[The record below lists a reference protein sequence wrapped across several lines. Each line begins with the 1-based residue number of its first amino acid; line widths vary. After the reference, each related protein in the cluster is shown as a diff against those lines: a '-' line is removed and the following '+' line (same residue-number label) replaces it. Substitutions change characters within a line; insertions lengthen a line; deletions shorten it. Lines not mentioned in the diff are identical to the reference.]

1 METPWGT
8 TQQFNLHDS
17 INTNFLD
24 EDIQPISG
32 RQRPLIFDGIDA
44 RDGLTN
50 YRSTQEVNSS
60 NIYTYYTKS
69 GKKISLTQNGANSV
83 TPDQPWRYNVLVDGV
98 AVGQIGQRTVLDRWQ
113 VPGYN
118 FDVAVSASGTILAL
132 GRDGDLREYNA
143 TTHALINSKAS
154 HIKATDVETNDT
166 AWAIIV
172 RGPATTYT
180 DYLII
185 WFKISTQAVTVR
197 DAVSSNTVAVL
208 GAAGDRL
215 QNSWAWQNSN
225 ASQNNFIFW
234 CPNDNVNPNSFES
247 RYGNIATAGPWTA
260 LGADTSNM
268 GVPAVNKTGA
278 NRWSHMVMGLAVGT
292 EEFCRVIIMD
302 DAGLISNTATVYP
315 GTTPVGVTKS
325 IAPGCLSATWTTA
338 APDVRAGML
347 FGEADIRTL
356 TVGNLSTLYTPDTMT
371 RIPGYIGTATKGK
384 SFLPIMNGGKIFSY
398 HLADYGES
406 LTQQGSASNGVQNG
420 QAMINYGDTVSDYS
434 PSFHT
439 FTANAPNYRL
449 ANNFYNL
456 FVHKQSPGAFCV
468 TRIGNARPTNIA
480 VSEFIHEIA
489 PDVVAFECDTSH
501 GIFDCQDQ
509 KWYMKGQHF
518 GIVFFSPGS
527 ASGVSTRVNFQNRS
541 QFSETIAFGDKTV
554 LITSSV
560 LLPFITPWDLRDGDV
575 FLDSNYFKTITSYT
589 TLTTGV
595 VISANFNL
603 GTAFLSS
610 TYTPLAI
617 RQRQNPISALWFDE
631 TELTIPGSDGFF
643 SENILTG
650 RFQVFN
656 INGQTYLY
664 DGSGISQVFF
674 NGLLFSG
681 KQIVNNTKNLR
692 FLTVSRE
699 IAFFLSD
706 FNQAMFGF
714 DGARSMQHVEAFLA
728 FSTIREAWYTSNDD
742 TLWLTDGAKLITWRE
757 GKWGAVTYAN
767 ASGSLMMDTTAGS
780 YIVKEDGQTVNTWS
794 LLTGTILP
802 MTLKTPFV
810 GLGDNN
816 RIKVRMYSIY
826 LKFDTITNTN
836 ITLTYRYLLENGL
849 NSAPAVIF
857 NVLSTMMDANGYV
870 RLWYEAP
877 VDTTIGASLE
887 ITCASKYW
895 IVELIPYFGVEAVSI
910 PVGAQIIS

>member
-50 YRSTQEVNSS
+50 YRSTQDVNSS

-69 GKKISLTQNGANSV
+69 GKKISLTQNGADSV

-113 VPGYN
+113 VAEFN
-118 FDVAVSASGTILAL
+118 LDVAVSASGSILSL
-132 GRDGDLREYNA
+132 GRDGVLREYDA
-143 TTHALINSKAS
+143 TTHALLNSKDS
-154 HIKATDVETNDT
+154 HIKTDIDSSDVSF
-166 AWAIIV
+166 AIIV
-172 RGPATTYT
+172 RGPATTYAS
-180 DYLII
+180 YLII
-185 WFKISTQAVTVR
+185 YMKISTSAIRATDGTATVSVL
-197 DAVSSNTVAVL
+197 ATSNKSI
-208 GAAGDRL
+208 
-215 QNSWAWQNSN
+215 QNSWAWRNSN
-225 ASQNNFIFW
+225 SSINNFIFW
-234 CPNDNVNPNSFES
+234 CPNGEFSGVES
-247 RYGNIATAGPWTA
+247 RYGNLSGAAWTSITAGRYGT
-260 LGADTSNM
+260 
-268 GVPAVNKTGA
+268 PAVNMPAA
-278 NRWSHMVMGLAVGT
+278 NRWTHMVMTKDVGT
-292 EEFCRVIIMD
+292 EEFCRLIVMD
-302 DAGLISNTATVYP
+302 DTGLISNTATVYP

-325 IAPGCLSATWTTA
+325 VAPGCVSATWTTS
-338 APDVRAGML
+338 APDVRAGFL
-347 FGEADIRTL
+347 FGQANILTL
-356 TVGNLSTLYTPDTMT
+356 AVTNGSTLYAPDTMT
-371 RIPGYIGTATKGK
+371 RIPGYIGVTTKGK
-384 SFLPIMNGGKIFSY
+384 SYLPVMNEGQIVSY
-398 HLADYGES
+398 HLADYGDS
-406 LTQQGSASNGVQNG
+406 LTQQQASSDGVQNG
-420 QAMINYGDTVSDYS
+420 QAMINYGDTISDYT

-449 ANNFYNL
+449 ANNFYNI
-456 FVHKQSPGAFCV
+456 FVHKQLPGTFCV
-468 TRIGNARPTNIA
+468 TRIGNARPTNIS
-480 VSEFIHEIA
+480 VSNFIREIS
-489 PDVVAFECDTSH
+489 PDILAFECDTSY
-501 GIFDCQDQ
+501 GILDC
-509 KWYMKGQHF
+509 KKRIWYQRAQHH
-518 GIVFFSPGS
+518 GIVFISGGN
-527 ASGVSTRVNFQNRS
+527 SGVSTRVNYQNRS
-541 QFSETIAFGDKTV
+541 EFSETIALGDRTV
-554 LITSSV
+554 LDLSATGFI
-560 LLPFITPWDLRDGDV
+560 ITPWDLRDGDI
-575 FLDSNYFKTITSYT
+575 FFNSSYYSTILTING
-589 TLTTGV
+589 TTGDA
-595 VISANFNL
+595 VIADFQL
-603 GTAFLSS
+603 GTQFLSS

-617 RQRQNPISALWFDE
+617 RQRDTNISALWFGE
-631 TELTIPGSDGFF
+631 TELTVPGSDGFF
-643 SENILTG
+643 SENIIAGTYQA
-650 RFQVFN
+650 FT
-656 INGQTYLY
+656 INGQVYFY
-664 DGSGISQVFF
+664 DGAGISQVFF

-681 KQIVNNTKNLR
+681 KQVVNNARCLR
-692 FLTVSRE
+692 LLTASRE
-699 IAFFLSD
+699 IAFFFSD
-706 FNQAMFGF
+706 FNQSLFGF
-714 DGARSMQHVEAFLA
+714 DGARSLQHVEAFLA

-794 LLTGTILP
+794 LLTGTIIP

-849 NSAPAVIF
+849 NSAPAVVF

-870 RLWYEAP
+870 RLWYNAP

-895 IVELIPYFGVEAVSI
+895 IVELIPYYGKEAISI